1 MGGYART
8 PVIINRC
15 PRYMKNSL
23 ILLIIIYLSNF
34 CNGQEKTIYC
44 LKQTFIHEV
53 EMDDGLNK
61 FTRTLCFETC
71 EKNQS
76 VSKSWQYN
84 VESTPISYRYI
95 SYDLPA
101 KQSVD
106 LDYNLGQSG
115 ITSLTVDLTFFDTIS
130 KKYYHFY
137 SYQLDEKN
145 ITVQFEIWNIRKD
158 SVYIEKYKPLNP
170 EQLISPIQS
179 WLLEDMN
186 LNDSLSVILFPNLK
200 NISREFESR
209 NQEVLSPKHVPSFD
223 PNPENY
229 VYGDKKI
236 PKHLKNNSKR
246 AVRKRNYEKW
256 INVKGHITSI
266 YEIYFKE

>member
-1 MGGYART
+1 M
-8 PVIINRC
+8 I
-15 PRYMKNSL
+15 S
-23 ILLIIIYLSNF
+23 
-34 CNGQEKTIYC
+34 C

-61 FTRTLCFETC
+61 FARTICFETC

-76 VSKSWQYN
+76 VSKSWQYD
-84 VESTPISYRYI
+84 VESTLISYRCI
-95 SYDLPA
+95 SSNLPA
-101 KQSVD
+101 KQNVD
-106 LDYNLGQSG
+106 LDYNLEQSG
-115 ITSLTVDLTFFDTIS
+115 ITSFTVDLTFFDTIS

-145 ITVQFEIWNIRKD
+145 ITLQFEISNIRKD
-158 SVYIEKYKPLNP
+158 SVYIEKYKPLHP
-170 EQLISPIQS
+170 EQFLSPIKS

-186 LNDSLSVILFPNLK
+186 LKDSLSVIPFPNLK
-200 NISREFESR
+200 NIPRELISS
-209 NQEVLSPKHVPSFD
+209 NQEVLSPKHVSSFN

-246 AVRKRNYEKW
+246 VVRKRKRNYEKW
-256 INVKGHITSI
+256 INVKGHVTSI